1 MITDVRSK
9 AEKLREDHIES
20 VKKQDSLIA
29 NRVEE
34 RLQETQE
41 AFIRRTEEASQRI
54 FDENNK
60 IVLDKL
66 ANTNLRVDDI
76 EAFHRTS
83 K

>member
-1 MITDVRSK
+1 M
-9 AEKLREDHIES
+9 REDHIES

-41 AFIRRTEEASQRI
+41 EFIRRTEEASQRI

-60 IVLDKL
+60 IVLDSL
-66 ANTNLRVDDI
+66 ARTNLRIDAI
-76 EAFHRTS
+76 EAFHE
-83 K
+83 